1 MPTAAPK
8 ATVADSTVH
17 DATITILKQFDVHII
32 RTDPQFT
39 CIIMRS
45 AAMVS
50 KVSSL
55 WMLKGLGIIP
65 NLRMPEHRIRG
76 QLDSDFVVSKV
87 VLTITTDTRKDH
99 ESVDS

>member
-1 MPTAAPK
+1 
-8 ATVADSTVH
+8 
-17 DATITILKQFDVHII
+17 
-32 RTDPQFT
+32 
-39 CIIMRS
+39 
-45 AAMVS
+45 MVS